1 MTQIIVNIDD
11 KLLSQILAYTSAN
24 QTSFD
29 KMTEQLW
36 LDFLK
41 NQQQSINQ
49 LD

>member
-1 MTQIIVNIDD
+1 MNLLD
-11 KLLSQILAYTSAN
+11 KFNLT
-24 QTSFD
+24 FD

-41 NQQQSINQ
+41 NQPQKINQ